1 MLDFNEKTATEGV
14 LKSFSSI
21 KNERLKELMSSI
33 VTHLHEVVKE
43 TEPTFEEWLTAIE
56 FLTRTGH
63 KCDDRRQEF
72 ILLSDVLGVSM
83 LLDAINN
90 RKSKNETETTVL
102 GPFHTPSSKMN
113 NGDNIANNVEGE
125 NCVVQ
130 GKIIDINGNAISG
143 ASIEVWQSGPDGLY
157 DVQKEG
163 DLVDLRGTFVSQQDG
178 SYMFKTVKPQ
188 YYPIPVDGPV
198 GDLLKSLD
206 RHPFR
211 PAHVHFMVKA
221 NGYKDLVTHAFID
234 GDKYLESDTVFAVK
248 KSLIRKLE
256 EGFDKENNNKCF
268 FLNFDIVMESIK
280 KGA

>member
-1 MLDFNEKTATEGV
+1 M
-14 LKSFSSI
+14 
-21 KNERLKELMSSI
+21 
-33 VTHLHEVVKE
+33 
-43 TEPTFEEWLTAIE
+43 
-56 FLTRTGH
+56 FLTKTGQ

-102 GPFHTPSSKMN
+102 GPFHTPSSLMN
-113 NGDNIANNVEGE
+113 YGDNIANNVEGE
-125 NCVVQ
+125 NCIVS
-130 GKIIDINGNAISG
+130 GKIVDVNNNPIPG

-163 DLVDLRGTFVSQQDG
+163 HVVDLRGTFTSDDDG
-178 SYMFKTVKPQ
+178 SYMFRSVKPQ

-206 RHPFR
+206 RHPYR

-256 EGFDKENNNKCF
+256 EGIDEENNSKCF
-268 FLNFDIVMESIK
+268 YLNFDIVMESIK

>member
-1 MLDFNEKTATEGV
+1 
-14 LKSFSSI
+14 
-21 KNERLKELMSSI
+21 
-33 VTHLHEVVKE
+33 
-43 TEPTFEEWLTAIE
+43 
-56 FLTRTGH
+56 
-63 KCDDRRQEF
+63 
-72 ILLSDVLGVSM
+72 M

-102 GPFHTPSSKMN
+102 GPFHTPSSLMN
-113 NGDNIANNVEGE
+113 YGDNIANNVEGE
-125 NCVVQ
+125 NCIVS
-130 GKIIDINGNAISG
+130 GKIVDVNNNPIPG

-163 DLVDLRGTFVSQQDG
+163 NVVDLRGTFASDDNG
-178 SYMFKTVKPQ
+178 SYMFRSVKPQ

-206 RHPFR
+206 RHPYR

-256 EGFDKENNNKCF
+256 EGIDEENNSKCF
-268 FLNFDIVMESIK
+268 YLNFDIVMESAK

>member
-1 MLDFNEKTATEGV
+1 MDFNENNATEAV
-14 LKSFSSI
+14 LNSFARI
-21 KNERLKELMSSI
+21 EDKRLKQIMNSI
-33 VTHLHEVVKE
+33 ITHLHQVVKE
-43 TEPTFEEWLTAIE
+43 VEPTEEEWMKAIM
-56 FLTRTGH
+56 FLTKTGQ

-102 GPFHTPSSKMN
+102 GPFHTPSSLMN
-113 NGDNIANNVEGE
+113 YGDNIANNVEGE
-125 NCVVQ
+125 NCIVS
-130 GKIIDINGNAISG
+130 GKIVDVNNYPIPG

-163 DLVDLRGTFVSQQDG
+163 HVVDLRGTFTSDDDG
-178 SYMFKTVKPQ
+178 SYMFRSVKPQ

-206 RHPFR
+206 RHPYR

-221 NGYKDLVTHAFID
+221 N
-234 GDKYLESDTVFAVK
+234 
-248 KSLIRKLE
+248 
-256 EGFDKENNNKCF
+256 
-268 FLNFDIVMESIK
+268 
-280 KGA
+280 